1 VAAHEIGHLLL
12 GANNH
17 SRRGIMRPHWNRKD
31 LEDAYFGRQGFT
43 PQQTMRVEADVRAR
57 VEARVP
63 VRPAAGAVALIACS
77 GGPVGGLPS
86 R

>member
-1 VAAHEIGHLLL
+1 MTWDKLSRAAVGIFASRLSTNVCTGLTLGVVAAHEIGHLLL

-43 PQQTMRVEADVRAR
+43 PQQTMRV
-57 VEARVP
+57 
-63 VRPAAGAVALIACS
+63 
-77 GGPVGGLPS
+77 
-86 R
+86 